1 MLNSPKLL
9 PALLLAVLL
18 LPLMGCAN
26 APPLSSPLVIA
37 PPAIPAL
44 PLQARQ
50 PQPPAICLPTC
61 SDGLRMLLDSLL
73 R

>member
-18 LPLMGCAN
+18 LPLMGCAS

-44 PLQARQ
+44 HLQARQ
-50 PQPPAICLPTC
+50 PPPPALCLPTC
-61 SDGLRMLLDSLL
+61 SDGLRTLLDSLL